1 MAVRLYREYRLKF
14 YLNAK
19 HYIIINGHKGE
30 THPHTWE
37 FTLSIRYG
45 RSSFVEFSTFE
56 KGISDYIAPFQNQVM
71 NEMPPFDAILPTLEN
86 LTDYFANEFHRI
98 IYEIGGILTQVE
110 ASETPTRS
118 YILHIPEEEQEM
130 LSSAGGSTP
139 KKDALEDA
147 IDAVLNTI
155 LGGEG
160 GPTS

>member
-56 KGISDYIAPFQNQVM
+56 KGISDYMTRFQNQVM
-71 NEMPPFDAILPTLEN
+71 NEIPPFDAILPTLEN
-86 LTDYFANEFHRI
+86 LTEYFANEFHRI
-98 IYEIGGILTQVE
+98 ICETGGILIQVE

-118 YILHIPEEEQEM
+118 YIISHRNEPEFIAELGKMEKQRITDIVNYVVDQIADETNEM
-130 LSSAGGSTP
+130 Q
-139 KKDALEDA
+139 
-147 IDAVLNTI
+147 
-155 LGGEG
+155 
-160 GPTS
+160 

>member
-37 FTLSIRYG
+37 FTLTIRYG

-98 IYEIGGILTQVE
+98 IYEIGGMSMPIPSP
-110 ASETPTRS
+110 APSRTPS
-118 YILHIPEEEQEM
+118 S
-130 LSSAGGSTP
+130 LS
-139 KKDALEDA
+139 
-147 IDAVLNTI
+147 
-155 LGGEG
+155 
-160 GPTS
+160 

>member
-1 MAVRLYREYRLKF
+1 M
-14 YLNAK
+14 
-19 HYIIINGHKGE
+19 
-30 THPHTWE
+30 
-37 FTLSIRYG
+37 
-45 RSSFVEFSTFE
+45 EFSTFE
-56 KGISDYIAPFQNQVM
+56 KGISDYVAPFQNQVM

>member
-56 KGISDYIAPFQNQVM
+56 KGISDYMTRFQNQVM
-71 NEMPPFDAILPTLEN
+71 NEIPPFDAILPTLEN
-86 LTDYFANEFHRI
+86 LTEYFANEFHRI

-118 YILHIPEEEQEM
+118 YILHIPEEENAP
-130 LSSAGGSTP
+130 SAGGTAP

-155 LGGEG
+155 LGEG
-160 GPTS
+160 GGSST